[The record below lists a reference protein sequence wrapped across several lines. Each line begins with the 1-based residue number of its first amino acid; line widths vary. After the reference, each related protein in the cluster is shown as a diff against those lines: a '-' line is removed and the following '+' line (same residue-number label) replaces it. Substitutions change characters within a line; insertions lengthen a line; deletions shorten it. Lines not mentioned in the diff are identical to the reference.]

1 MVQASSPTKVFRR
14 GIMFVISSPSGAGKG
29 TLSKQILSTDDNMKF
44 SVSVTSRSAR
54 SREQEGRDYFFVSD
68 AKFREMI
75 KNNEFVEW
83 ASVFDHFYGTPHKLV
98 TDTLA
103 LGHDMLLDIDWQ
115 GHRQLRE
122 KLQDD
127 VVSIFILPPSIQE
140 LGNRLSSRQQDSQ
153 DIIDGRMRRAMEEI
167 NQYLLYDYILINDDL
182 DALIEAF
189 SHIIAAERYKR
200 VRQLG
205 LSDFIETL
213 AHQHKSYLTPL

>member
-1 MVQASSPTKVFRR
+1 
-14 GIMFVISSPSGAGKG
+14 
-29 TLSKQILSTDDNMKF
+29 MKF

-140 LGNRLSSRQQDSQ
+140 LGNRFILPVSK
-153 DIIDGRMRRAMEEI
+153 IAKILIDGRMRAGDGR
-167 NQYLLYDYILINDDL
+167 N
-182 DALIEAF
+182 
-189 SHIIAAERYKR
+189 
-200 VRQLG
+200 
-205 LSDFIETL
+205 
-213 AHQHKSYLTPL
+213 KSVPSL